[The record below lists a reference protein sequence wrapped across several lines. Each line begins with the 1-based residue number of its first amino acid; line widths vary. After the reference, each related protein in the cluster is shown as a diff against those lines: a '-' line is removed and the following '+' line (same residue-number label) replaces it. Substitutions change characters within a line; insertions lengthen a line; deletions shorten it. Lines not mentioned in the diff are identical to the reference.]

1 MFSRDGTTPAPPPL
15 SPLPMPVARYR
26 GTEVGYLEE
35 RDLEGCKALSEAV
48 VVVTVLLVELL
59 CVSLP
64 YEPEAAVLRL
74 EQDRQTDRQTLRG
87 IAWLAAAALATR
99 GNDGK
104 SEEKTGWSYGGVT
117 HLQRSITTTTTK
129 HRAAERVRQRRR
141 ARD

>member
-1 MFSRDGTTPAPPPL
+1 
-15 SPLPMPVARYR
+15 MPVARYR

-74 EQDRQTDRQTLRG
+74 EQDRQTDRQTDSEG
-87 IAWLAAAALATR
+87 DSLACCCGSR
-99 GNDGK
+99 YKGK
-104 SEEKTGWSYGGVT
+104 
-117 HLQRSITTTTTK
+117 
-129 HRAAERVRQRRR
+129 
-141 ARD
+141 